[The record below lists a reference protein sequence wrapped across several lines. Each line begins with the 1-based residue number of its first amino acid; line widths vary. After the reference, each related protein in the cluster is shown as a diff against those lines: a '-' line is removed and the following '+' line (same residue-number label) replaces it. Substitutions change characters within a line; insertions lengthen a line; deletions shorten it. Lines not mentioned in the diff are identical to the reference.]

1 MKIVSG
7 SSNRPLAEKIA
18 FSLNI
23 PLVKS
28 SLKIFSNKEFC
39 VKIFE
44 ELTGEDVFV
53 IQSTSFPV
61 NDNLMELMITLDA
74 IKSSNPRSVTAVIP
88 YFGYSR
94 QDRQTITSSS
104 IPANLIAQLIMASGA
119 DKIITVDLHSKHL
132 QKLSN
137 LSLQNVP
144 ITSVFFEAIASDSLP
159 KDTLII
165 SPDQGGIDRAHALAK
180 LLNLDVVSLYKQRH
194 AESGTCIMSLE
205 TSVKGRPCLLID
217 DIIDTAET
225 LCKASETL
233 RQAEAKSVKAYIT
246 HGVLTGDAVKRIEA
260 SCLDNVYI
268 TDSIYSSFLNHECF
282 KIQYLSVA
290 PLIKEALATNLVSGL
305 SQIPL

>member
-74 IKSSNPRSVTAVIP
+74 IKSNNPRSVTAVIP

-104 IPANLIAQLIMASGA
+104 IPANLIAQLIITSGA
-119 DKIITVDLHSKHL
+119 DKIITVDLHSEHL
-132 QKLSN
+132 RKFSN

-144 ITSVFFEAIASDSLP
+144 ITSVFYEAIASDYLP

-180 LLNLDVVSLYKQRH
+180 LLNLDVVSLYKRRH

-205 TSVKGRPCLLID
+205 TSVKGRPCILID
-217 DIIDTAET
+217 DIVDTAET

-233 RQAEAKSVKAYIT
+233 KQAEAKSVKAYIT

-268 TDSIYSSFLNHECF
+268 TDSIYSSILNHKCL
-282 KIQYLSVA
+282 KIQSLSVA
-290 PLIKEALATNLVSGL
+290 PLIIEALTTNLASGL
-305 SQIPL
+305 SPIPL